1 MRETF
6 NDFGGDR
13 ELQDKGGGGV
23 KRFHLARVIQK
34 VKPGFLHHEMPPGVF
49 STFLKKMCIKDISL
63 RNLERDDKESV
74 VKL

>member
-1 MRETF
+1 MKVCQLRETF

-34 VKPGFLHHEMPPGVF
+34 VKPVFLHHEMPPGVF
-49 STFLKKMCIKDISL
+49 STFLKKC
-63 RNLERDDKESV
+63 V
-74 VKL
+74 